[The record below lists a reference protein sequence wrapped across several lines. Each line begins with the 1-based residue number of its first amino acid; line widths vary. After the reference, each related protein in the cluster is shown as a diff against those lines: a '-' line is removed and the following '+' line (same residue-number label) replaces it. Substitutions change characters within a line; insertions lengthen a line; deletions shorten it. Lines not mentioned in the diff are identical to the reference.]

1 MRLLARD
8 LQAFFHPVRASIP
21 PAFFRWSDRRQRP
34 AKTERRMSKRILLVE
49 DDASVLE
56 GARRLLSAAGYEV
69 ETARNGLEALES
81 VNRQKPDAIILDLIM
96 PVMTGWE
103 FLSIRQRHG
112 TLDRIPVIVW
122 SGDEVR
128 MPGLIGFG
136 ISVRKPV
143 SPERL
148 LGTLERLLALP
159 TGPATA
165 TQPIQETERDF
176 SSEPWSVDSVDL
188 ATIRN
193 SRGQPVAV
201 AFSEREARRIA
212 AAVNGVR
219 EISTES
225 LEGGIVEK
233 GLECLFRIY
242 RYRCDEPYRGEIDQS
257 SGFEGVLARGDS
269 LWNALKGLLRP
280 SEDAGSS

>member
-1 MRLLARD
+1 
-8 LQAFFHPVRASIP
+8 
-21 PAFFRWSDRRQRP
+21 
-34 AKTERRMSKRILLVE
+34 MSKRILLVE
-49 DDASVLE
+49 DDASLLE
-56 GARRLLSAAGYEV
+56 GVRRLLSAAGYDV
-69 ETARNGLEALES
+69 ETARNGLEALER
-81 VNRQKPDAIILDLIM
+81 VNRQKPDAIILDLVM

-136 ISVRKPV
+136 LSLRKPV

-159 TGPATA
+159 AGPATPA
-165 TQPIQETERDF
+165 QPVEEPERF
-176 SSEPWSVDSVDL
+176 FPSEPWSVDAVDL

-201 AFSEREARRIA
+201 AFSEREATRIV
-212 AAVNGVR
+212 AAVNAVR
-219 EISTES
+219 QMSMES

-242 RYRCDEPYRGEIDQS
+242 RYRCDEPYRSEIDQS
-257 SGFEGVLARGDS
+257 SGFEGVLAKGDS
-269 LWNALKGLLRP
+269 LWTSLKGLLSP
-280 SEDAGSS
+280 SEDAGSG

>member
-1 MRLLARD
+1 
-8 LQAFFHPVRASIP
+8 
-21 PAFFRWSDRRQRP
+21 
-34 AKTERRMSKRILLVE
+34 MSKRILLVE
-49 DDASVLE
+49 DDASLLE
-56 GARRLLSAAGYEV
+56 GAGRLLSEAGYEV
-69 ETARNGLEALES
+69 ETARNGLEALER
-81 VNRQKPDAIILDLIM
+81 VNRQKPDAIILDLVM

-128 MPGLIGFG
+128 MPALIGFG
-136 ISVRKPV
+136 ISLRKPV
-143 SPERL
+143 SPKRL

-159 TGPATA
+159 AGLATPV
-165 TQPIQETERDF
+165 QPVEEPESPIHG
-176 SSEPWSVDSVDL
+176 EPWLVDPLDL

-201 AFSEREARRIA
+201 AFSEREAKRIV

-219 EISTES
+219 QISMES
-225 LEGGIVEK
+225 LEGGIIEK

-242 RYRCDEPYRGEIDQS
+242 RYRCDEPSRSEVDQS
-257 SGFEGVLARGDS
+257 SGFEGVLATGDS
-269 LWNALKGLLRP
+269 LWASLKGLLRP
-280 SEDAGSS
+280 SEDAGPG

>member
-1 MRLLARD
+1 
-8 LQAFFHPVRASIP
+8 
-21 PAFFRWSDRRQRP
+21 
-34 AKTERRMSKRILLVE
+34 MSKRILLVE

-56 GARRLLSAAGYEV
+56 GVRRLLSAAGYEV
-69 ETARNGLEALES
+69 ETARNGLEALER
-81 VNRQKPDAIILDLIM
+81 VNRRKPDAIVLDLVM

-136 ISVRKPV
+136 ISLRKPV

-159 TGPATA
+159 AGRATA
-165 TQPIQETERDF
+165 QPVQEGER
-176 SSEPWSVDSVDL
+176 SSLSEPWSVDPVDL

-219 EISTES
+219 QISMES
-225 LEGGIVEK
+225 LEGGIVDR
-233 GLECLFRIY
+233 GIECLFKIY
-242 RYRCDEPYRGEIDQS
+242 RYRCDEPYRSEVDKGT
-257 SGFEGVLARGDS
+257 GFEGVLATGDS
-269 LWNALKGLLRP
+269 LWTSLKGLLGR

>member
-1 MRLLARD
+1 
-8 LQAFFHPVRASIP
+8 
-21 PAFFRWSDRRQRP
+21 
-34 AKTERRMSKRILLVE
+34 MSKRILLVE

-56 GARRLLSAAGYEV
+56 GVRRLLSAAGYDV
-69 ETARNGLEALES
+69 ETARNGLEALER

-136 ISVRKPV
+136 ISLRKPV

-159 TGPATA
+159 AGSAPLEPV
-165 TQPIQETERDF
+165 QGGER
-176 SSEPWSVDSVDL
+176 SSLSEPWSVDSVDL

-219 EISTES
+219 QISMAS
-225 LEGGIVEK
+225 LEGGIVGR

-242 RYRCDEPYRGEIDQS
+242 RYRCDKPYRSEIDQGT
-257 SGFEGVLARGDS
+257 GFEAVLATGDS
-269 LWNALKGLLRP
+269 LWNSLKGLLGR

>member
-1 MRLLARD
+1 
-8 LQAFFHPVRASIP
+8 
-21 PAFFRWSDRRQRP
+21 
-34 AKTERRMSKRILLVE
+34 MSKRILLVE

-56 GARRLLSAAGYEV
+56 GVRRLLSAAGYDV
-69 ETARNGLEALES
+69 ETARNGLEALER

-136 ISVRKPV
+136 ISLRKPV

-159 TGPATA
+159 AGPATA
-165 TQPIQETERDF
+165 AQPVPEGERA
-176 SSEPWSVDSVDL
+176 SLSEPWSVDSVDL

-219 EISTES
+219 QISMAS
-225 LEGGIVEK
+225 LEGGIIER

-242 RYRCDEPYRGEIDQS
+242 RYRCDEPYRSEIDQGT
-257 SGFEGVLARGDS
+257 GFEGVLATGDS
-269 LWNALKGLLRP
+269 LWTSLKALLGGSKNA
-280 SEDAGSS
+280 SSG

>member
-1 MRLLARD
+1 
-8 LQAFFHPVRASIP
+8 
-21 PAFFRWSDRRQRP
+21 
-34 AKTERRMSKRILLVE
+34 MSKRILLVE

-56 GARRLLSAAGYEV
+56 GVRRLLSAAGYEV
-69 ETARNGLEALES
+69 ETARNGLEALER
-81 VNRQKPDAIILDLIM
+81 VNHQKPDAIILDLVM

-122 SGDEVR
+122 SGDEVS

-136 ISVRKPV
+136 ISLRKPV

-159 TGPATA
+159 SGPATVA
-165 TQPIQETERDF
+165 QPLQEPEPPVP
-176 SSEPWSVDSVDL
+176 SEPWSVDPVDL

-219 EISTES
+219 QISMES
-225 LEGGIVEK
+225 LEGGIVDR

-242 RYRCDEPYRGEIDQS
+242 QYRCDEPHRTVVDQGT
-257 SGFEGVLARGDS
+257 GFEAVLATGDS
-269 LWNALKGLLRP
+269 LWDSLKGLLGH
-280 SEDAGSS
+280 SEDAGST